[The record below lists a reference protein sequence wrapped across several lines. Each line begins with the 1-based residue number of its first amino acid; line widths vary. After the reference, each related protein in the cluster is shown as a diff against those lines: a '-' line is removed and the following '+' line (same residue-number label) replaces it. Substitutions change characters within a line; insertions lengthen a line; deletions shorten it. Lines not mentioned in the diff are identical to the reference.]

1 LQQRWR
7 SRQTQSLAGAV
18 AEVAAEEVAE
28 VAVTGA
34 SAAVAA
40 ECILAAA
47 VAAECVSAAVAA
59 ECVSAAVAAE
69 CVSAEAALVAGALG
83 PAFAIT
89 VASVLA

>member
-1 LQQRWR
+1 MPWR
-7 SRQTQSLAGAV
+7 SDA
-18 AEVAAEEVAE
+18 AE

-34 SAAVAA
+34 SAEVAA

-47 VAAECVSAAVAA
+47 VAAEWIWAV
-59 ECVSAAVAAE
+59 EAAE

-83 PAFAIT
+83 PAFAVT

>member
-1 LQQRWR
+1 MPWR
-7 SRQTQSLAGAV
+7 SD
-18 AEVAAEEVAE
+18 AAEAAE

-47 VAAECVSAAVAA
+47 
-59 ECVSAAVAAE
+59 
-69 CVSAEAALVAGALG
+69 EAALVAGALG
-83 PAFAIT
+83 PALAVT

>member
-1 LQQRWR
+1 MPWR
-7 SRQTQSLAGAV
+7 SD
-18 AEVAAEEVAE
+18 AAEAAE

-40 ECILAAA
+40 ECILA
-47 VAAECVSAAVAA
+47 
-59 ECVSAAVAAE
+59 AAVAAE

>member
-18 AEVAAEEVAE
+18 AEVAAAE

-40 ECILAAA
+40 EC
-47 VAAECVSAAVAA
+47 VSAAV
-59 ECVSAAVAAE
+59 VAE